1 MEGVAGKKMPIY
13 GAVLFVLL
21 LAALYVYFIQPLNA
35 RANELERQLAA
46 KKQEFAAYQAKSN
59 PLAQRSDADVVKLEA
74 MRKEVPEQAYTE
86 AILRDLRR
94 LEVVS
99 GVQMKMY
106 DIVPGTAAVQG
117 GAMPIKINTSF
128 TGNYAQISSLVKE
141 MESLDRL
148 MQVDSMSLRLTQ
160 GPLVQINSPG
170 EPITSNMTFI
180 AYYSPAL
187 RDLIAISNTVEY
199 ENPSGRTN
207 PFH

>member
-35 RANELERQLAA
+35 RANKLERQLAA
-46 KKQEFAAYQAKSN
+46 KKLEYAAYQAKSN

-128 TGNYAQISSLVKE
+128 TGNYTQISSLVKE

-187 RDLIAISNTVEY
+187 RDLIAMPNTVEY